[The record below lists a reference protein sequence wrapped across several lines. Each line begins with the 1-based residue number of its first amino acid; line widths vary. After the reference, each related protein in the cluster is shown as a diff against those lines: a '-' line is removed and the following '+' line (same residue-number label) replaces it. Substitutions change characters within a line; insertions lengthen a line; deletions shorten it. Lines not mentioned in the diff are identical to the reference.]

1 MINTEK
7 FFLKLKENNIEFFTG
22 VPDSLLKEICSYIS
36 DNTDDSNHIIAA
48 NEGNAIA
55 LAAGYHMAS
64 RKIPMVYMQNSGFGN
79 AINPLMSL
87 TSEAVYRIPMLLMIG
102 WRGEPNIKDEPQHIA
117 QGAQTIAFL
126 EAAQIPYVVLSPD
139 ENEAILQLNM
149 AVLQI
154 SQSSSPFAIV
164 VRKDTFEKYSMNS
177 KIETEYKLSR
187 EDVIKAIVD
196 KQNGS
201 EVIVSTTGKTSRELF
216 EYRDKIDQNHDRDF
230 LTVGSM
236 GHASQIALGVAIT
249 KPNTEVVC
257 IDGDGAL
264 LMHMGSMAIIGKAN
278 PSNLIHI
285 IINNGAHESVGG
297 QATVGFDIDIPK
309 LAKANNY
316 KYAITVSDI
325 ESFNKAF
332 EEVRESDGPSLI
344 EVRVK
349 IGSRKN
355 LGRPSIPPL
364 SNKRKFMSFLKDN

>member
-7 FFLKLKENNIEFFTG
+7 FFLKLKENNIDFFTG

-36 DNTDDSNHIIAA
+36 DNTDGSNHIIAA

-79 AINPLMSL
+79 AVNPLMSL

-278 PSNLIHI
+278 PNNLIHI

-316 KYAITVSDI
+316 KYAITVNDLN
-325 ESFNKAF
+325 SFDKAF
-332 EEVRESDGPSLI
+332 EEARESDGSSLI

-349 IGSRKN
+349 LGSRKD